1 MNLLPVKFFYKL
13 GYLKSINTSVRRSF
27 NGETIIIPL
36 INGLG
41 YGNLYI
47 SEVWMYELL
56 KILLPLRK
64 GAFIDI
70 GVNLGQTLI
79 KLRSVDREREWVG
92 FEPNPKCVSY
102 AMQLIKAN
110 HFQNCRLLPVGIFDG
125 EEIFELDFYSDAESD
140 PSASMIRNFRPD
152 EKVFE
157 RIFIPAFSFDKV
169 NQLLDLKQIAII
181 KIDVEGAEWEVLN
194 SMQNAIRKHRPIL
207 MMEILPCY
215 NLANEP
221 RIMRQQKIEVLLSEL
236 SYKLFRVFKP
246 DWKKFVKLESIEKIG
261 IHDNMN
267 MCEYVMVPV
276 EIADMI

>member
-1 MNLLPVKFFYKL
+1 M
-13 GYLKSINTSVRRSF
+13 SF

-64 GAFIDI
+64 GTFIDI

-79 KLRSVDREREWVG
+79 KLRSVDRDMEWVG
-92 FEPNPKCVSY
+92 FEPNPKCVY
-102 AMQLIKAN
+102 YVMQLIKAN
-110 HFQNCRLLPVGIFDG
+110 HFQNCRLLPIGIFDG
-125 EEIFELDFYSDAESD
+125 EEIFELELYSDAESD
-140 PSASMIRNFRPD
+140 PSASMIRNFRPG

-157 RIFIPAFSFDKV
+157 RMFIPAFSFEKV
-169 NQLLDLKQIAII
+169 NQLLKLKQIAII

-194 SMQNAIRKHRPIL
+194 SLQSAIRSHRPII

-215 NLANEP
+215 NIANEQ
-221 RIMRQQKIEVLLSEL
+221 RVMRQEKIEILLSDL
-236 SYKLFRVFKP
+236 NYKLFRVFKP
-246 DWKKFVKLESIEKIG
+246 NWIKFEKLEPIEKIG
-261 IHDNMN
+261 IHDDMN
-267 MCEYVMVPV
+267 KCEYVMVPA
-276 EIADMI
+276 EIADRILN